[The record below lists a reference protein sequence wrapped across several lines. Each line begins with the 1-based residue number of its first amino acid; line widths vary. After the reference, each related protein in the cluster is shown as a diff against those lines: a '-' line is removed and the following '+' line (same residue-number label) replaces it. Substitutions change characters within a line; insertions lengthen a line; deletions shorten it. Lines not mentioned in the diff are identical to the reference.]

1 MTGIGSDMA
10 SFSMLD
16 LFRLEVE
23 AQAAILNENLLI
35 LETQSASSQ
44 ELEALMRA
52 AHSIKG
58 AARIVELDAAVNLAH
73 VMEDCFVAAQNQ
85 KITLGAAHVDVL
97 LQGVDL
103 LQSISQVEENQLEH
117 WLSEHQEQ
125 IATTQ
130 TAIAAILTPGAPIPQ
145 SQVAV
150 LRVRQT
156 PEQPVTAAGSD
167 ATPEHPQTAVQ
178 PNPSLSDSTPDVPAA
193 SVLDSPNGTP
203 PQEEPEAAPQENQ
216 ATPVTPEVSDIPSL
230 GNTSM
235 LELFRLEV
243 EAQSTI
249 LNEGLLSLESNPQS
263 PKELEALMRAAHSVK
278 GAARIVA
285 LDAAVN
291 LAHVMEDCFV
301 AAQKHTITL
310 NSDDVDVLLDGVDLL
325 QNLSQVESGDLGS
338 WLAQHKEE
346 LQTTQAA
353 IATILTPGA
362 PRPAKKSEQGAA
374 PPVES
379 SPQAEKEAQQE
390 TIATANTEAATQTA
404 LVPNRQNETTGTLA
418 VPSQTQPPAAK
429 EIVKTKPSNI
439 ERQTQPAGGPTQTK
453 DRDVRV
459 SAENLNRIMGLA
471 GETLI
476 EANWLQPYADSL
488 IMLKKRHME
497 LSKILENLQTALT
510 TSNVDRDSESHLRA
524 ARDKERECREVL
536 GDRLQE
542 LEMYARRTSN
552 LSDRLYRE
560 VIASNMR
567 PFADGVQSFPRMIRD
582 LARKLGKK
590 VNLEI
595 AGKATP
601 VDRDILQKL
610 EAPLTHILRNAVDHG
625 IEMPDERRA
634 LGKPEEGTLR
644 LEARHRGGMLSVSIT
659 DDGRGMDSEQLRQ
672 KVINKKLVSP
682 EMGAQLSESELMEF
696 IFLPGFSTA
705 KQVTEIS
712 GRGVGLDI
720 AMSMAQEVGGTV
732 RATSKPGKGMNFHF
746 QLPLTLSVIRTLL
759 VEIADESYAFPLARI
774 DQLVMVEKEEVSVVE
789 NRQYFTL
796 NGEHIG
802 LIAAYQVLELPETS
816 IKAEALP
823 VVVISDQS
831 NCFGIVVDRFLGER
845 DLVVRPLD
853 PRMGKVQDISAAAL
867 MGDGTPI
874 LIVDVADLVRSID
887 NLLNS
892 KPLVQISDETD
903 GSFLVDNHK
912 TVLVVDDSITV
923 REMERKML
931 QNQGYKVDVAVDG
944 MDGWNAVRTNRYD
957 LVVSDIDMPRMTGI
971 EFVSHI
977 KSHPKL
983 HTIPVIIIS
992 YKDREEDRIR
1002 GMEVGAD
1009 YYLTKSSFQDD
1020 SFMQAVVDLIGNA

>member
-1 MTGIGSDMA
+1 MTSDMS

-16 LFRLEVE
+16 LFRMEVE
-23 AQAAILNENLLI
+23 AQAAILNENLLV
-35 LETQSASSQ
+35 LETQPSSMQ

-52 AHSIKG
+52 AHSVKG
-58 AARIVELDAAVNLAH
+58 AARIVELDAAVHLAH

-85 KITLGAAHVDVL
+85 KITLGAGHVDVL

-103 LQSISQVEENQLEH
+103 LQSISQVDENELEP
-117 WLSEHQEQ
+117 WLSEHHEKIQSTQQGIAALLIPGATPVPQPKVAVPVVRPAPEKP
-125 IATTQ
+125 ATT
-130 TAIAAILTPGAPIPQ
+130 A
-145 SQVAV
+145 
-150 LRVRQT
+150 
-156 PEQPVTAAGSD
+156 
-167 ATPEHPQTAVQ
+167 ATPEPLEPQQTAVQ
-178 PNPSLSDSTPDVPAA
+178 PYPPFPDATREIPTALVPEPPNPA
-193 SVLDSPNGTP
+193 P
-203 PQEEPEAAPQENQ
+203 PQENP
-216 ATPVTPEVSDIPSL
+216 ATPSETPVSASASEIPSF

-243 EAQSTI
+243 EAQATI
-249 LNEGLLSLESNPQS
+249 LNQGLLSLESNPQS

-285 LDAAVN
+285 LDPAVR

-301 AAQKHTITL
+301 AAQNHTITL
-310 NSDDVDVLLDGVDLL
+310 TSDDVDVLLGGVDLL
-325 QNLSQVESGDLGS
+325 QNLSQLDQNDINGWIGEHN
-338 WLAQHKEE
+338 QEIN
-346 LQTTQAA
+346 TTQAA
-353 IATILTPGA
+353 ISAILTPGA
-362 PRPAKKSEQGAA
+362 APVAKTSAAPAPVKPSAPEPQKEVQARGIITIDTAVLAPA
-374 PPVES
+374 PPV
-379 SPQAEKEAQQE
+379 PAQPE
-390 TIATANTEAATQTA
+390 QTA
-404 LVPNRQNETTGTLA
+404 GSLS
-418 VPSQTQPPAAK
+418 VPSQHQQGTITK
-429 EIVKTKPSNI
+429 EIVKSIPSKLEPQNQSAAQ
-439 ERQTQPAGGPTQTK
+439 QTQNK

-459 SAENLNRIMGLA
+459 SADNLNRIMGLA
-471 GETLI
+471 GESLI

-488 IMLKKRHME
+488 IVLKKRQME
-497 LSKILENLQTALT
+497 LSKILENLQEALT
-510 TSNVDRDSESHLRA
+510 AAKMQRDTENHLRS

-536 GDRLQE
+536 GERLHE
-542 LEMYARRTSN
+542 LELYARRTSN

-590 VNLEI
+590 VNMEI
-595 AGKATP
+595 VGKATP
-601 VDRDILQKL
+601 VDRDILLKL

-625 IEMPDERRA
+625 IELPDERRSK
-634 LGKPEEGTLR
+634 GKAEEGTLR
-644 LEARHRGGMLSVSIT
+644 LEAGHRGGMLTVSIT
-659 DDGRGMDSEQLRQ
+659 DDGKGLDPEQLRQ
-672 KVINKKLVSP
+672 KVINKKFVSP
-682 EMGAQLSESELMEF
+682 EMAAKLTESELMEF

-705 KQVTEIS
+705 QQVTEIS

-732 RATSKPGKGMNFHF
+732 RATTKPGKGMNFHF

-759 VEIADESYAFPLARI
+759 VEISGEPYAFPLARI
-774 DQLVMVEKEEVSVVE
+774 DQLVMVENQEISVVE

-802 LIAAYQVLELPETS
+802 LVAAYQVLELEETP
-816 IKAEALP
+816 IKGDALP

-831 NCFGIVVDRFLGER
+831 SRFGIVVDQLLGER

-853 PRMGKVQDISAAAL
+853 PRLGKVQDISAAAL

-892 KPLVQISDETD
+892 KQLVQISEADATV
-903 GSFLVDNHK
+903 VDIRK
-912 TVLVVDDSITV
+912 KVLVVDDSITV
-923 REMERKML
+923 REMERKL
-931 QNQGYKVDVAVDG
+931 LENKGYSVDLAVDG

-957 LVVSDIDMPRMTGI
+957 MVVSDIDMPRMTGI
-971 EFVSHI
+971 EFVSLI
-977 KSHPKL
+977 KQHPKL
-983 HTIPVIIIS
+983 KTLPVIIVS

-1020 SFMQAVVDLIGNA
+1020 SFMTAVVDLIGHA